1 MQPLPYFFS
10 IMQIYETSIKICWTL
25 QLVNMILLHLQQ
37 LLVNIM
43 MLNPNFP
50 PEDNVDCGSE
60 VSVPSPDFLKA
71 MSTWK
76 QDV

>member
-1 MQPLPYFFS
+1 M
-10 IMQIYETSIKICWTL
+10 L

-60 VSVPSPDFLKA
+60 VSVPTPDFLKA
-71 MSTWK
+71 MST
-76 QDV
+76 